1 MTSDAEEID
10 AKFAEWMTEE
20 GDSIAS
26 QIHDTLK
33 ATSHNLSINDG
44 SHAVWHDGSLGM
56 LMVLP
61 FEHAM
66 AFAAENVIGDFEQT
80 PLHNYV
86 FSTISELIMRATQ
99 LMGED

>member
-1 MTSDAEEID
+1 
-10 AKFAEWMTEE
+10 
-20 GDSIAS
+20 
-26 QIHDTLK
+26 
-33 ATSHNLSINDG
+33 
-44 SHAVWHDGSLGM
+44 M

>member
-1 MTSDAEEID
+1 MDEDVD
-10 AKFAEWMTEE
+10 AKFAEWLGEE

-86 FSTISELIMRATQ
+86 FTTISELIMRATQ
-99 LMGED
+99 IMGED